1 MTRSLPQAATGYQGD
16 VATVQRTVHATPER
30 VFAVLS
36 NGWSYSDWVVGTSHI
51 RDVDPHWPALGSRLH
66 HKAGPWPV
74 SLWDSSEVLAM
85 EDSRR
90 LCLSARLW
98 PLGEAIVDIHLAPS
112 GDHSTRVTMHEGFA
126 QGPLRWLQ
134 NKMND
139 MILHQRNVESLR
151 RLADLAERGRTD

>member
-1 MTRSLPQAATGYQGD
+1 MTPSLSQATAGYQGG
-16 VATVQRTVHATPER
+16 VAIVQRTVRATPER

-74 SLWDSSEVLAM
+74 SLWDSSQVVALEH
-85 EDSRR
+85 SRR
-90 LCLSARLW
+90 LCLNARLW
-98 PLGEAIVDIHLAPS
+98 PLGEAVVDIRLEPCGSEA
-112 GDHSTRVTMHEGFA
+112 TRVTMHENFE
-126 QGPLRWLQ
+126 QGPLQWVQ
-134 NKMND
+134 NKIND

-151 RLADLAERGRTD
+151 RLADLAERG